1 MLAICMALI
10 AEEYYKEKF
19 ERLYYTYKDMMI
31 KIANSILHNTTLA
44 DETVQDCLLKLA
56 EIIEEVPDIPSKRAK
71 ALIVIMVKNKTRNNL
86 KSEHYDDVIQI
97 ENDDLISDFLAD
109 NIATNLG
116 YNRIL
121 QEIKDLDVIYRDV
134 LILAFVHG
142 FSAKEISEIL
152 QVPVRTVET
161 RIYRGRQKI
170 IKKLENFY
178 NFLLLNSFHNRYLF
192 FV

>member
-71 ALIVIMVKNKTRNNL
+71 ALIVIMVKNKARNNL

-178 NFLLLNSFHNRYLF
+178 NEYDIKK
-192 FV
+192 